1 MQSTPQRKPL
11 IPITTKKPRI
21 SLSAIL
27 NSHKAS
33 GRKSFAVLLDP
44 DKVGQYDFTETVSL
58 AVAHQADFFFVG
70 GSLITDYIQ
79 RDMIASIRQLTDT
92 PVVIFPGN
100 SLHIDPS
107 ADSLLLLSLISGRNP
122 DLLIGQHVIAAPL
135 LKRSGLDIVSTAY
148 MLVDGGAQTTVSYIS
163 NTVPLPH
170 DKPGVAACTAM
181 AGELLGLQLTYLDA
195 GSGARRPVPAALI
208 SAVRE
213 AVDTPIVVGG
223 GINTG
228 EKAYEALQAGADLI
242 VVGNGIEQNPD
253 LLPEIAGAVSSF
265 NTKPI
270 QDFQA

>member
-1 MQSTPQRKPL
+1 MPN
-11 IPITTKKPRI
+11 TTKKPRT
-21 SLSAIL
+21 SLLATLS
-27 NSHKAS
+27 SYKAL

-44 DKVGQYDFTETVSL
+44 DKVGQHNFSETVSR
-58 AVAHQADFFFVG
+58 AVEHQADFFFVG
-70 GSLITDYIQ
+70 GSLITDYVQ
-79 RDMIASIRQLTDT
+79 HEMIAIIRQLSDI
-92 PVVIFPGN
+92 PIILFPGN

-163 NTVPLPH
+163 NTMPLPH

-208 SAVRE
+208 AAVRQ

-228 EKAYEALQAGADLI
+228 EKAYEALSAGADLV
-242 VVGNGIEQNPD
+242 VVGNGIEQNLG
-253 LLPEIAGAVSSF
+253 LLPEIAGAVAAL
-265 NTKPI
+265 NNKPV
-270 QDFQA
+270 QNFQA